1 MIKMGCLLFGLCVV
15 LCFVPDLSPMVA
27 QSETLLVIEEC
38 DFADKASSAVPGAN
52 GLVVWFEIAAPC
64 RKRRP
69 YRNPLRKLR
78 KRLRH
83 SRRQARRRLKK
94 KAGQRSFKRGKTVD
108 EPKPN
113 STAEAVENVE
123 KIPARNKLGRPAT
136 IVTNHVFCPT
146 DTCRGFHVMDLIL
159 ITGS

>member
-15 LCFVPDLSPMVA
+15 LLCFVADLSPMVA

-38 DFADKASSAVPGAN
+38 DFADKASSAVPGTN

-83 SRRQARRRLKK
+83 ARREARRRLKK
-94 KAGQRSFKRGKTVD
+94 EAGQQSSQKAKTLYD
-108 EPKPN
+108 PKPN

-123 KIPARNKLGRPAT
+123 NIPARNNLNVAR
-136 IVTNHVFCPT
+136 N
-146 DTCRGFHVMDLIL
+146 L
-159 ITGS
+159 